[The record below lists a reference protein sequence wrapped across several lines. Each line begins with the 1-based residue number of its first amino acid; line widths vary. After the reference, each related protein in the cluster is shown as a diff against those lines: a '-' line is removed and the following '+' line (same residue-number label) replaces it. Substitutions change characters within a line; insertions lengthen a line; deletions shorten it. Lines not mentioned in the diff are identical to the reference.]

1 MKYENSANVD
11 SMTIEEVKRNLIEIG
26 YTNKE
31 IEEFNEEE
39 LRMLLKDLY
48 KELG

>member
-1 MKYENSANVD
+1 MKYENAANVD